1 MFAAIR
7 PVSTEDS
14 LVMSYIYMSPL
25 TPRTSYVTAN
35 VSDPF
40 TYPKDPV
47 SFGVSRVPIA
57 LTPELSFGYFVRLK
71 RPTVVVK
78 SPDFTD
84 SYFDYSFAFSIV
96 S

>member
-1 MFAAIR
+1 MSSAMR
-7 PVSTEDS
+7 PVSGGDS
-14 LVMSYIYMSPL
+14 LVVSYIYTSPL

-40 TYPKDPV
+40 TYYKDPV
-47 SFGVSRVPIA
+47 SFGVSRVPVA
-57 LTPELSFGYFVRLK
+57 YTPVLSFDYFVRIK

-78 SPDFTD
+78 SPDLTD